1 MIDLHSHTTASD
13 GYLDATTL
21 VREAWTAGIRT
32 LAVTDHDTVA
42 AIGSARDAAT
52 AFGLTLVNG
61 IEITAIDE
69 GRDVHVLG
77 YFFEPDAPALAR
89 CLAAQREA
97 RRTRLRVMAERLAE
111 CGVAVNI
118 EGLLAGTSA
127 ERALGRPAL
136 AEALVAEGHVRSPRD
151 AFDTWIGE
159 GRPAWVRREGP
170 SVREVIGVLHDAGG
184 LASLAHPVL
193 YRRDDE
199 ITRWRDEGLDAIE
212 AYHSEHEPAD
222 VERYCAVAGRL
233 GMLVTGGSDFHGE
246 HPGRTARNRPRV
258 LGRVSLPADAFGRL
272 LDARPK
278 APR

>member
-1 MIDLHSHTTASD
+1 MKPGPQAFARSRSPTT
-13 GYLDATTL
+13 T
-21 VREAWTAGIRT
+21 RWRR
-32 LAVTDHDTVA
+32 
-42 AIGSARDAAT
+42 IGPARDAAT

-61 IEITAIDE
+61 IEITAIDD

-77 YFFEPDAPALAR
+77 YFFDPDSPALAR

-97 RRTRLRVMAERLAE
+97 RRIRLRVMAERLAE

-118 EGLLAGTSA
+118 EGLLASTPA

-136 AEALVAEGHVRSPRD
+136 AEALVAEGHVRSSRD

-159 GRPAWVRREGP
+159 GCPAWVRREGP
-170 SVREVIGVLHDAGG
+170 SVREVVGVLHDAGG

-193 YRRDDE
+193 YRRDDA

-222 VERYCAVAGRL
+222 VERYCALAGRL

-246 HPGRTARNRPRV
+246 HPGRTTRNRPRV

-278 APR
+278 AQR